1 MARHFHRIA
10 ATAALLAV
18 CTALSAEEPQEI
30 PKVPLPPEHP
40 AVSGSGQPGRFGG
53 EHSVHSPGMELRELG
68 KFVDSLPPELRD
80 AVRQHFQEWVKAR
93 AGQRTVPGKPGPDT
107 EEAKKFLD
115 RLPPDQRE
123 KFRENFHR
131 WQKMPPEEREAL
143 RLREEIRQ
151 RQVREE
157 VEKLLQES
165 GMQLDPHRRDQFTH
179 RYSQERHQIEE
190 KLQKELAE
198 KRAPLVKEL
207 AGRMKAEFGSGTVS
221 PDGKK

>member
-53 EHSVHSPGMELRELG
+53 ERSMRGGGFEFREIA
-68 KFVDSLPPELRD
+68 KFVESLPPEIRD
-80 AVRQHFQEWVKAR
+80 AVRQHFQEWLKTR
-93 AGQRTVPGKPGPDT
+93 SEQRTGSNKPGPDT

-115 RLPPDQRE
+115 HLPPEQRE

-131 WQKMPPEEREAL
+131 WQNMPSEEREAL

-151 RQVREE
+151 RQLREE
-157 VEKLLQES
+157 VEKLLKES
-165 GMQLDPHRRDQFTH
+165 GMQLDPNRRDQFTR

-190 KLQKELAE
+190 KLQKEMAE

-207 AGRMKAEFGSGTVS
+207 AERMKTEFGSGTVS